1 VSETRPLKLKE
12 VYVGPNGEPM
22 KATLVDK
29 YFRDIVRH
37 QLGSIPDEKKAHHRV
52 TVYDPLDPLQGTL
65 LKPSMESP
73 VCRKC
78 ELHCN
83 DTQRPFMEFW
93 GSENPLI
100 TVIFENISPKE
111 DQAGAIASSGFN
123 YRVREQIEEIG
134 RPMGIHPD
142 DIRYCAVTLCANR
155 TKKLVNFK
163 DKGKNY
169 CRLHL
174 IQDLQRHPP
183 QLIMPVGT
191 GALGALSHKSNANDW
206 AGRLLTYR
214 GWPDD
219 WLTNANYVKPRPNP
233 LDPEGPQIIGHPLLG
248 PPPVGREGYIPMF
261 PIMSPR
267 LVLATQNPYVKARWL
282 ASIKRGLE
290 FAQKGAK
297 APTYLRQWYDFSED
311 VDHIE
316 RVLKELLALP
326 SLPLCYDSETTGVRP
341 WAEDAAIVS
350 MMFRWKDPATGLPRS
365 IGFPWNY
372 QGLDFHNKVRDAIPR
387 LTPLVL
393 AVLYKHKLMGHN
405 LTFDVLYTFANL
417 IGADLD
423 KLCDAMNW
431 DTWHMIYTLRQRP
444 GTLGLEAITYDYCP
458 DLAGYEEDMT
468 LLIQL
473 NHETM
478 HPEGKVN
485 GVRGHYLNC
494 PRDKWDTHLIPY
506 VMGDVET
513 CYAAKEKA
521 EVNLEKARTYAI
533 PLAHPEIR
541 GKFRQFQTPGRAFV
555 YKQIMAPAAAVLS
568 KVMGRGMEVDEV
580 ELTRLEEQYPN
591 LIREA
596 RDKLRN
602 VDQRIV
608 EWCEHE
614 KNQKPD
620 FELDLE
626 NKGQLK
632 TILFDILH
640 MPIQRLTKAGK
651 RMYGEDELAYADI
664 PRDKLLEFAALDKFT
679 LNKLSVDFEQVR
691 PLQEYRKIFKLYS
704 TYIRP
709 LRNITTVGIDK
720 NERKGDEHLCKD
732 SRIHASFLLTGTRGG
747 RLSCRNPNLQ
757 QLPREGD
764 VKSMFVSRFE
774 KQGRKGCLYQG
785 DLSQIELRLLACG
798 CGDPTFVKAYFDE
811 TDLHT
816 LTTSRIFDVP
826 YEHFSKDYFKWLQEQ
841 GRDKEAKD
849 LNQKRQIGKTVNF
862 LTGYGGGAFG
872 LQTTLANRQVYLPIE
887 ECEKIIDSF
896 FAAYPALKAH
906 LQHYK
911 YFIQE
916 SGVAVSILGRVRIF
930 EEVFSD
936 DKEAISKALRAGCNH
951 LIQSTASDMMLIA
964 LVAIE
969 DLMRDAGL
977 ESILVSTVHD
987 SLLIDALQ
995 HELPAIHEIVTM
1007 VLNNFDK
1014 VLPAYFGDDYDTS
1027 WMIVPFAG
1035 DCEVGM
1041 NYLDA
1046 KTVPKDNIDWN
1057 KLLYPEKKEK
1067 K

>member
-1 VSETRPLKLKE
+1 VTQSRGGKIKQ

-29 YFRDIVRH
+29 FVRDVVRY
-37 QLGSIPDEKKAHHRV
+37 QLGETPNAKNPNHLE
-52 TVYDPLDPLQGTL
+52 TVYNPLDPLDNTILTPG
-65 LKPSMESP
+65 PDSP
-73 VCRKC
+73 ICKKC

-83 DTQRPFMEFW
+83 DTQQPFMQFW
-93 GSENPLI
+93 GADDPLI
-100 TVIFENISPKE
+100 TVVFENVSPKE
-111 DQAGAIASSGFN
+111 DQAGAIAAAGFN
-123 YRVREQIEEIG
+123 YRIREQIEEIG
-134 RPMGIHPD
+134 GPMGIRPD
-142 DIRYCAVTLCANR
+142 QIRYAAVTRCANR
-155 TKKLVNFK
+155 TKKNVNFR
-163 DKGKNY
+163 DKGKNW
-169 CRLHL
+169 CRSHL
-174 IQDLQRHPP
+174 VQDLQLHPP
-183 QLIMPVGT
+183 KMIMPVGT

-206 AGRLLTYR
+206 AGRMLTYR

-219 WLTNANYVKPRPNP
+219 WLTNPNYVKPRINP
-233 LDPEGPQIIGHPLLG
+233 LDPEGPMIVGHPLMG
-248 PPPVGREGYIPMF
+248 PPPGRESYLPMF
-261 PIMSPR
+261 PVMSPR

-290 FAQKGAK
+290 FAINGVK
-297 APTYLRQWYDFSED
+297 APNYLREWYDFTDD
-311 VDHIE
+311 VEHIE
-316 RVLKELLALP
+316 RVLNELLKMP
-326 SLPLCYDSETTGVRP
+326 PQPLCFDTETTGVRP

-350 MMFRWKDPATGLPRS
+350 MMMRWKDPATGKPKS

-372 QGLDFHNKVRDAIPR
+372 EGLDFHNKVRDAIPR

-393 AVLYKHKLMGHN
+393 AVLYRHKLMGHN
-405 LTFDVLYTFANL
+405 LTFDVLYTFANMV
-417 IGADLD
+417 GADIN
-423 KLCDAMNW
+423 KLCDAMKW

-473 NHETM
+473 NHATM
-478 HPEGKVN
+478 HPEGKTN

-494 PRDKWDTHLIPY
+494 PRDKWESHLIPY

-521 EVNLEKARTYAI
+521 EALLKRARMYSI

-541 GKFRQFQTPGRAFV
+541 GKFRQFQTPGREFV
-555 YKQIMAPAAAVLS
+555 YDKIMSPAAAVLS
-568 KVMGRGMEVDEV
+568 AIMGRGMEVDV
-580 ELTRLEEQYPN
+580 KELTRLEEQYPN
-591 LIREA
+591 HIREA

-602 VDQRIV
+602 VDPRIV

-632 TILFDILH
+632 AILFDILKL
-640 MPIQRLTKAGK
+640 PIQRLTKAGK
-651 RMYGEDELAYADI
+651 KMYGEDEAAYHHI
-664 PRDKLLEFAALDKFT
+664 PREQLLAFAALDKFT
-679 LNKLSVDFEQVR
+679 LNKLSVDHAQVR

-720 NERKGDEHLCKD
+720 NERKGDEHLCRD

-764 VKSMFVSRFE
+764 VKSMFVSRFTKE
-774 KQGRKGCLYQG
+774 GRKGCLYQG

-816 LTTSRIFDVP
+816 LTTSRIFNVP

-872 LQTTLANRQVYLPIE
+872 LQTTLANRQVYLPLE
-887 ECEKIIDSF
+887 ECEKIIESF
-896 FAAYPALKAH
+896 FASYPALKNH

-916 SGVAVSILGRVRIF
+916 NGVAVSILGRVRIF
-930 EEVFSD
+930 EEVFSED
-936 DKEAISKALRAGCNH
+936 REAISKALRAGCNH

-969 DLMRDAGL
+969 DLMREAGL
-977 ESILVSTVHD
+977 ESMLVSTVHD

-995 HELPAIHEIVTM
+995 DELPQIHEIVTM

-1046 KTVPKDNIDWN
+1046 KTVPKENIDWH
-1057 KLLYPEKKEK
+1057 KLLYPEIKEK

>member
-1 VSETRPLKLKE
+1 VTETRARKIQQ
-12 VYVGPNGEPM
+12 VYVGPQGEPM

-37 QLGSIPDEKKAHHRV
+37 QLGETPDKDKPYRMIS
-52 TVYDPLDPLQGTL
+52 VYDPFDPLQGTL
-65 LKPSMESP
+65 LQPSAESP
-73 VCRKC
+73 ICKKC
-78 ELHCN
+78 ELYCN
-83 DTQRPFMEFW
+83 DAERPFMQYW

-100 TVIFENISPKE
+100 TVIFESISPKE
-111 DQAGAIASSGFN
+111 DHAGAIAAAGSN
-123 YRVREQIEEIG
+123 YRLREQIEQIG
-134 RPMGIHPD
+134 APMGVKPE
-142 DIRYCAVTLCANR
+142 DIRYVCLTLCANR
-155 TKKLVNFK
+155 TKKNVNFR

-174 IQDLQRHPP
+174 VQDLQRHPP
-183 QLIMPVGT
+183 KLIMPVGT

-206 AGRLLTYR
+206 AGRMLTYR

-219 WLTNANYVKPRPNP
+219 WLTNPAYVKPRFNP
-233 LDPEGPQIIGHPLLG
+233 LDPDGPQIIGHPLMG
-248 PPPVGREGYIPMF
+248 PPPGRESYIPMF
-261 PIMSPR
+261 PVMSPR

-290 FAQKGAK
+290 FAQKGVK
-297 APTYLRQWYDFSED
+297 APNYLREWYDFTDD
-311 VDHIE
+311 VEHIE
-316 RVLKELLALP
+316 RVLKELLRLP
-326 SLPLCYDSETTGVRP
+326 PLPLCYDTETTGVRP
-341 WAEDAAIVS
+341 WADDAAIVS
-350 MMFRWKDPATGLPRS
+350 MMFRWKDPKTGKPKS

-372 QGLDFHNKVRDAIPR
+372 IGLDFHNKVRDAIPR

-393 AVLYKHKLMGHN
+393 AVLYRHMLMGHN

-417 IGADLD
+417 VGADLD
-423 KLCDAMNW
+423 KLCDAMKW

-473 NHETM
+473 NHSTM
-478 HPEGKVN
+478 HPEGKEN

-494 PRDKWDTHLIPY
+494 PRDKWETHLIPY

-513 CYAAKEKA
+513 CYTAKEKA
-521 EVNLEKARTYAI
+521 EANLLKARQYAI
-533 PLAHPEIR
+533 PLAHPHIR
-541 GKFRQFQTPGRAFV
+541 NKFRQFNTPGRSFV
-555 YKQIMAPAAAVLS
+555 YQKIMSPAAAVLS
-568 KVMGRGMEVDEV
+568 KVMGRGMEVDPV

-602 VDQRIV
+602 VDPLIV
-608 EWCEHE
+608 DWCKHEENQNPEW
-614 KNQKPD
+614 
-620 FELDLE
+620 ELDLE

-632 TILFDILH
+632 TILFNILK

-651 RMYGEDELAYADI
+651 KMYGEDEEAYKEM
-664 PRDKLLEFAALDKFT
+664 PREQLLEYAALDKFT
-679 LNKLSVDFEQVR
+679 LNKLSVSYEQVR

-709 LRNITTVGIDK
+709 LRNITTKGIDK

-764 VKSMFVSRFE
+764 VKSMFVSRFT

-785 DLSQIELRLLACG
+785 DLSQIELRLLAAG
-798 CGDPTFVKAYFDE
+798 CGDPTMVQAYFDD

-816 LTTSRIFDVP
+816 LTTSRIFKVP
-826 YEHFSKDYFKWLQEQ
+826 YEHFSKDYFKWLQDQ

-887 ECEKIIDSF
+887 ECEKIIESF
-896 FAAYPALKAH
+896 FESYPALKQH

-916 SGVAVSILGRVRIF
+916 NGVAVSILGRVRIF

-936 DKEAISKALRAGCNH
+936 DREAMSKALRAGCNH

-964 LVAIE
+964 LIAIE

-995 HELPAIHEIVTM
+995 EELPQIHEIVTM

-1041 NYLDA
+1041 NYLDS
-1046 KTVPKDNIDWN
+1046 KQVPKDNIDWD
-1057 KLLYPEKKEK
+1057 KLLHPEKKK
-1067 K
+1067 